1 MADQIIA
8 RMTSDK
14 LNADLEYH
22 LHLKEI
28 FEDTVT
34 ALQTCLDDPIPMYG
48 PYTEEQTTV
57 MREIHIATQKVADMD
72 HALGD
77 VRDDIMDLAVE
88 VADRNANA
96 RRDASA
102 AAKRIRI

>member
-14 LNADLEYH
+14 LTADLEYH

-28 FEDTVT
+28 YEDTVT
-34 ALQTCLDDPIPMYG
+34 ALQTCLDEPIPVYG
-48 PYTEEQTTV
+48 PHTQEQITV
-57 MREIHIATQKVADMD
+57 LREIHIVTHSVADMD
-72 HALGD
+72 HALGNT
-77 VRDDIMDLAVE
+77 RDDIMDLAVE

>member
-1 MADQIIA
+1 MADHILA

-14 LNADLEYH
+14 LTADLEYH
-22 LHLKEI
+22 MHLKEI
-28 FEDTVT
+28 YEGTVT
-34 ALQTCLDDPIPMYG
+34 ALQTCLDEPIPVYG
-48 PYTEEQTTV
+48 PHSQEQLAV
-57 MREIHIATQKVADMD
+57 IGEIHIVTQKVDDMD
-72 HALGD
+72 HAIGD

-102 AAKRIRI
+102 AVKRIRI